1 MPLYPLSAPN
11 PCFAHVFANKTTI
24 RSISVLLPH
33 LTLRG
38 LFISYN
44 SPLSSSP
51 TLAGDTPIPSFH
63 LLMHWQRPPRS
74 KSHFLTSKP
83 QQSFEWYHCVVI
95 KGIRTNFHSA
105 IICHGCNTKC
115 STIVSDE
122 GLMRSS
128 CFCGHLFLKLD
139 QLTMTMQGVVNSFIS
154 HLTHSLVNFFQ
165 LHSFEM
171 WVARAK

>member
-1 MPLYPLSAPN
+1 MIPLPLYPPSAPY
-11 PCFAHVFANKTTI
+11 PCFRQRDDFKIHI
-24 RSISVLLPH
+24 RVAPSFDTERPCS
-33 LTLRG
+33 
-38 LFISYN
+38 

-51 TLAGDTPIPSFH
+51 KLAGDTPIPSFH
-63 LLMHWQRPPRS
+63 LLMHWLWPPRS
-74 KSHFLTSKP
+74 KSRFLTSKP
-83 QQSFEWYHCVVI
+83 QQWYHCVVI
-95 KGIRTNFHSA
+95 KGIRTRFHSA

-139 QLTMTMQGVVNSFIS
+139 QLTMTMQGVVNSFFS
-154 HLTHSLVNFFQ
+154 HLMHSLVNFFQ